1 MLVWVGCYVYI
12 INCCL
17 ILYLKVYWIN
27 LTLVR
32 ATLEKSAFLKNVKQS
47 KRNGD
52 CSLIFEKTC
61 LHEEIQTIL

>member
-32 ATLEKSAFLKNVKQS
+32 ATLEKKCFFKKCQAT
-47 KRNGD
+47 
-52 CSLIFEKTC
+52 KTERG
-61 LHEEIQTIL
+61 LFSYF